1 MAAEARYTEQCA
13 NSMFTVHLNA
23 LCQPEQA
30 SPESVDW
37 AWLSDQQPD
46 PTPRQETVRTK
57 GLVARKVD
65 GVVKIFDSKSGEEV
79 LDIAKHQAAYADE
92 ENIDLTKAVVAR
104 CGVNE
109 DMRSDEGRL
118 QRKLAKKA
126 ALEASETPACRVI
139 PCRAAVPTVPTG
151 MGSMGCAIDLMV
163 L

>member
-1 MAAEARYTEQCA
+1 
-13 NSMFTVHLNA
+13 MFTVHLNA

-30 SPESVDW
+30 SPEPVSESVDW
-37 AWLSDQQPD
+37 TWLSDQQPD

-92 ENIDLTKAVVAR
+92 EDIDLTKAVVAR

-126 ALEASETPACRVI
+126 AVEAAETPTCRVV
-139 PCRAAVPTVPTG
+139 PCRTEVPTG